1 MMREFPQ
8 SIDVSRALRSN
19 GVSINVPP
27 RESVTIGPF
36 EARYAEAYRIAEVQS
51 FDDLQALG
59 LVPRTLS
66 EDVAREAMLGD
77 DDEFRTLRRTA
88 RNAPERGECSCHEQA
103 AGHGS
108 SIRRSRVQSRLAE
121 ALASSMP
128 AFRNSAARE
137 DAGVVHIYQHLR
149 RWFDQ
154 PARFL
159 VGLVRANN
167 IFIETD
173 GVLVMSPTV
182 SVLDVDT
189 IDIRLGG
196 RLRFQ
201 GSNVNVRC
209 STLNGEPEAPPP
221 VFGPSP
227 GHTAPWPPPI
237 WPPVISLE
245 ERAARYLPGYA
256 REKRS

>member
-8 SIDVSRALRSN
+8 SIDVGRALQSN
-19 GVSINVPP
+19 GVTINVPP
-27 RESVTIGPF
+27 RESITIGPF
-36 EARYAEAYRIAEVQS
+36 ETRHAETFRIAEVRS
-51 FDDLQALG
+51 FSDLQSLG
-59 LVPRTLS
+59 LVPRNLS
-66 EDVAREAMLGD
+66 EDVARDAMLGD

-88 RNAPERGECSCHEQA
+88 RSAPEHGECSCHEQE
-103 AGHGS
+103 AGHGP

-128 AFRNSAARE
+128 AFRRSAARE

-154 PARFL
+154 PAAFL
-159 VGLVRANN
+159 VGLVRANS

-201 GSNVNVRC
+201 GSSVNVRC
-209 STLNGEPEAPPP
+209 GTMNGEPEPPPP
-221 VFGPSP
+221 VFGTPP
-227 GHTAPWPPPI
+227 GHTAPWPPSP
-237 WPPVISLE
+237 WPPLVSVE
-245 ERAARYLPGYA
+245 QRAARFLPGYA